1 MEPSPKGKT
10 PHALRL
16 IICEL
21 LELRT
26 PHSAI
31 GSAGRARVTINT
43 CASFFMAVHTP
54 LHIVSVHHL
63 HRPLFHTCETVTD
76 GTIHTAL
83 NVNPV
88 RKDDMS
94 WKFIHP
100 LPRDLPACLHI
111 LNNFQRLRSLAHC
124 IGGVASATEF
134 DVGYSCG
141 TIPFNIPMT

>member
-1 MEPSPKGKT
+1 MEHSAKGKT
-10 PHALRL
+10 HHALRL

-26 PHSAI
+26 PHSPI
-31 GSAGRARVTINT
+31 GSARVARVTINT

-63 HRPLFHTCETVTD
+63 HGPLFHTCETVTD
-76 GTIHTAL
+76 GTIHATL

-94 WKFIHP
+94 RKFIHS
-100 LPRDLPACLHI
+100 LPRDLLACLHI
-111 LNNFQRLRSLAHC
+111 
-124 IGGVASATEF
+124 
-134 DVGYSCG
+134 
-141 TIPFNIPMT
+141 P